1 MAEQFKKFL
10 DKETYILFV
19 EDGLKWRFSSNN
31 PALQEW
37 INKAKNKTV
46 KRDAVKF
53 VVKAAKDYMKGPQK
67 SLASKTTPQ
76 KQIGIKANANDIK
89 TWQTD
94 PIGSLNFYCQ
104 RNALTFPQYEV
115 VAVKQGNGTQTVTVK
130 MTTPQ
135 GVEIQETAASA
146 KDAKRILAT
155 AYAKND
161 LKVAVLQNQKQQN
174 QQEENFSAPKPL
186 SNAAQAVQTFLDKAS
201 SEDKK
206 IMIDLMEEYRS
217 HFGRKRTLKEFAEY
231 TIGEYR
237 QGIGGA
243 VAFYDDRDGYTQP
256 IWQDTQGRT
265 DIEVLRAMVD
275 DVKNAKIL
283 EAQERVAQV
292 REKQTAVRTQEDTA
306 AFLLVRQENID
317 ENHRSYILREGNGT
331 QYKLNVEY
339 GDVKEKEHHIL
350 KKMVVD
356 RNDLRWKSVANQ
368 YADSPVEKVTKPMWT
383 LKVGYEALNSD
394 ERFEFSSSV
403 EPDAAKNNPQ
413 SVDRV
418 FAHNFKMYLAKAW
431 KNTDQAAKLWR
442 MLVSVK
448 EPIIQSEQRKNVL
461 TKPTNQR

>member
-31 PALQEW
+31 LALQEW

-46 KRDAVKF
+46 KRDAIKF
-53 VVKAAKDYMKGPQK
+53 VVNAAKNYMKNPQQA
-67 SLASKTTPQ
+67 LASKPKPKNQTGT
-76 KQIGIKANANDIK
+76 NTNVNDIK

-94 PIGSLNFYCQ
+94 PIGSLNLYCQ

-135 GVEIQETAASA
+135 GKEIQESAASA
-146 KDAKRILAT
+146 KDAKRLLAF
-155 AYAKND
+155 AYARND
-161 LKVAVLQNQKQQN
+161 LKVAVLQNQKQQD
-174 QQEENFSAPKPL
+174 EVLSESKPV
-186 SNAAQAVQTFLDKAS
+186 SSAAQAVQTFLDKAS

-243 VAFYDDRDGYTQP
+243 VAFYDDREGYTQP

-339 GDVKEKEHHIL
+339 GDVKEKEHHIF

-368 YADSPVEKVTKPMWT
+368 YADSPVEKVTKPMRT
-383 LKVGYEALNSD
+383 LKVGYEALNFD

-431 KNTDQAAKLWR
+431 KNTDRAAKLWR